1 MSSLMRSNSI
11 TVERWDAA
19 YQELSHASFS
29 HGKSC
34 PGARAARCVC
44 VTGWLCG
51 VWRRHVG
58 ELLSSLPGVVA

>member
-34 PGARAARCVC
+34 PGARAVRRVC
-44 VTGWLCG
+44 VLQAGC
-51 VWRRHVG
+51 VG
-58 ELLSSLPGVVA
+58 SGGGMWVSS